1 MNWWD
6 QIKVSTTWLIS
17 KLGLFSGLFEEFEFT
32 TNVKGS
38 MQVSHARQTYKSFP
52 HPICTPVFFHH
63 HLICHHSINASN
75 RPKIWAIL
83 KKIQTVGLR
92 IWNFQ
97 EYQRSSMQNF
107 QGSIKNKME
116 FPEVTKKKSCGIF
129 RGLAFWLWNFQLM

>member
-6 QIKVSTTWLIS
+6 QVKVSTTWLIS

-32 TNVKGS
+32 TIVKGS
-38 MQVSHARQTYKSFP
+38 MQVSHARQPYKSFP

-63 HLICHHSINASN
+63 ILICHHSINASN
-75 RPKIWAIL
+75 RSKYWAIL
-83 KKIQTVGLR
+83 EKIQTVGLR

-116 FPEVTKKKSCGIF
+116 FPEVTKKKSCGIS

>member
-6 QIKVSTTWLIS
+6 QIKISTTWLIS

-32 TNVKGS
+32 TNIKSS
-38 MQVSHARQTYKSFP
+38 MLVSHARQPYKSFP

-63 HLICHHSINASN
+63 ILICHHSINASN
-75 RPKIWAIL
+75 RSKYWAIL
-83 KKIQTVGLR
+83 EKIQTVGLR

-116 FPEVTKKKSCGIF
+116 FPEVTKKKSCGIS